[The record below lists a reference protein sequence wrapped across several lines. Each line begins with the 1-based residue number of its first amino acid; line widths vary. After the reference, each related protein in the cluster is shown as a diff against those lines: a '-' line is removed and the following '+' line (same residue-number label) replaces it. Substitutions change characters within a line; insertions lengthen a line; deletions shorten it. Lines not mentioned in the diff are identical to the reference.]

1 VKEFNQ
7 TGKKRLG
14 DKMNKFAVK
23 LGIIF
28 LGFCFTAAL
37 FAIEVPLKYEKYPD
51 APKSF
56 LPSGSVQLNIRPRG
70 IPLPGDPW
78 TFPHLNTENPAYAFA
93 KIGDKE
99 RLFVLDIQKK
109 GDSSYN
115 RLYFDANGNH
125 NLRDDPV
132 FDALPTSKTDVGY
145 PNVRFPAIDATIE
158 VDGKSLPYSF
168 RPVIYGYMMQMAQ
181 VKPDNQNI
189 SRYMNIRLLVN
200 CAYTSEFQIDSQKYR
215 LILGDKNCN
224 GRFDDKLTFLP
235 SNRIIGRVRLDIF
248 AKGDSFNITSGE
260 KIESYDEQV
269 CGDWLLVNDKLFEV
283 SISTAKGVLSLTP
296 INENLAA
303 LKLAMSTERI
313 SLYTEDGKH
322 CLIMYQPAKEIKI
335 PQGRY
340 KLLSYE
346 VLRKDEQGDLWRLCA
361 AATKESPFMTL
372 GEGQFVYEFGEPYVP
387 IVDVHKTGGRLDRF
401 FFVFNVEGKAKELL
415 TDLSHISG
423 TKTFILLSEKKNLG
437 HRPKEPT
444 YKVMKADGEVV
455 KSGFFEYG

>member
-1 VKEFNQ
+1 M
-7 TGKKRLG
+7 KKL
-14 DKMNKFAVK
+14 AVK
-23 LGIIF
+23 LGII
-28 LGFCFTAAL
+28 LSGFCFTAAL

-51 APKSF
+51 EPKTF

-78 TFPHLNTENPAYAFA
+78 TLPHLNTENPAYAFA

-99 RLFVLDIQKK
+99 RLLVLDVQKK

-145 PNVRFPAIDATIE
+145 LNVRFPAIDATIE
-158 VDGKSLPYSF
+158 VDSKSLPYSF
-168 RPVIYGYMMQMAQ
+168 RPVIFGYMMQMAQ
-181 VKPDNQNI
+181 VRPDNQNI
-189 SRYMNIRLLVN
+189 NRYMNIRLMVN
-200 CAYTSEFQIDSQKYR
+200 CAYSAEFQIDGQKYR

-224 GRFDDKLTFLP
+224 GRFDDRLTFLP
-235 SNRIIGRVRLDIF
+235 SDKITGRVRTNVF
-248 AKGDSFNITSGE
+248 ARGDSFYITSGE
-260 KIESYDEQV
+260 NIDSYNEQV

-283 SISTAKGVLSLTP
+283 SIDAAKGLLSLTP
-296 INENLAA
+296 VNENLAS
-303 LKLAMSTERI
+303 LKLTMKTERM
-313 SLYTEDGKH
+313 SLCTEDGKH
-322 CLIMYQPAKEIKI
+322 CLIMYKPAKEIKI

-346 VLRKDEQGDLWRLCA
+346 VFRKDEQGDLWRLCA
-361 AATKESPFMTL
+361 AATKESPLVTV
-372 GEGQFVYEFGEPYVP
+372 GESQSVFEFGEPYVP
-387 IVDVHKTGGRLDRF
+387 MVDIHKTWRADSPGSKKGLYQQVF
-401 FFVFNVEGKAKELL
+401 LMFNVEGKAKELL

-423 TKTFILLSEKKNLG
+423 TKTHILLSEKKNLG

-444 YKVMKADGEVV
+444 YKVMKADGKVV
-455 KSGFFEYG
+455 QSGFFEYG

>member
-1 VKEFNQ
+1 M
-7 TGKKRLG
+7 KKFG
-14 DKMNKFAVK
+14 VK
-23 LGIIF
+23 LGIIL

-78 TFPHLNTENPAYAFA
+78 TLPHLNTENPAYAFA

-99 RLFVLDIQKK
+99 RLFVLDVQKK

-145 PNVRFPAIDATIE
+145 PYVRFPAIDTTIE

-168 RPVIYGYMMQMAQ
+168 RPVIYGYTMRMAQ
-181 VKPDNQNI
+181 VRADNQNI
-189 SRYMNIRLLVN
+189 SQYANIRLLVN
-200 CAYTSEFQIDSQKYR
+200 CAYSGEFQIDGQKYR
-215 LILGDKNCN
+215 VILGDKNCN
-224 GRFDDKLTFLP
+224 GRFDDRLTFLP
-235 SNRIIGRVRLDIF
+235 SDKITGRIRTNIF
-248 AKGDSFNITSGE
+248 ARGDSFYITSGE
-260 KIESYDEQV
+260 NIDSYNEQV

-283 SISTAKGVLSLTP
+283 RINAAKGLLSLTP
-296 INENLAA
+296 VSGENLAS
-303 LKLAMSTERI
+303 LKLAMKTERM
-313 SLYTEDGKH
+313 SLGTEDGKH
-322 CLIMYQPAKEIKI
+322 CLIMYKPAKEIKI

-346 VLRKDEQGDLWRLCA
+346 VFRKDEQGDLWRLCA

-387 IVDVHKTGGRLDRF
+387 IVDVLKAGVGGERF
-401 FFVFNVEGKAKELL
+401 YFMFNVEGKAKELL

-423 TKTFILLSEKKNLG
+423 TKTNILLSEKKNLG

-455 KSGFFEYG
+455 QSGFFEYG